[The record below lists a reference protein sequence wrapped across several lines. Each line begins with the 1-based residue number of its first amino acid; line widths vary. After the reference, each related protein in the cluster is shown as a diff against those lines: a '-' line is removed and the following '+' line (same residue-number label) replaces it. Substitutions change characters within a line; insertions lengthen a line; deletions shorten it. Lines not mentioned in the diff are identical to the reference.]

1 MASRLLSR
9 SVVAFV
15 AVLTCTATFATFAAS
30 ADGAAP
36 PFASALTRAPY
47 LTDLV
52 NTHVAVNFNTDKSGS
67 AASVKWGPVVNG
79 SCSLTS
85 TVVATR
91 VSVTV
96 GPVAQYQWYAP
107 IDLPGPDSYCYRPFL
122 GPVDLLATSPSPV
135 FTTQVPKGSSSRFTF
150 DVLGDWG
157 QVDSTGAN
165 PDMANLMSRIADSGA
180 RFLVTVG
187 DNGYPNG
194 SQINYGDLQQTG
206 SGTSAVFGPS
216 FWTVAGSTTPIFT
229 AAGNHGLSG
238 TTHTDLKTW
247 RQDQAV
253 ATSNGRYQNDVYCCV
268 NRSKSAN
275 YASEW
280 YAFDAGNARFYVLDS
295 AWGDSNVGNASVYA
309 NDAAAHFSPG
319 NPEYQWLVNDLKTH
333 PSQLKFAFFHYPL
346 YSDNRTEPSDAYLQ
360 GPNSLEGLLAANGV
374 QMVFNGHAHI
384 YQRNAPSAP
393 GMPVSYV
400 TGGGG
405 STLEPIGPTCA
416 PTDLYGIGWS
426 PTKSKGYRCGAA
438 SAPTSAAKVYHF
450 LRVTVSGSTVTVA
463 PTDSTGAV
471 FDQQT
476 YQFTAAPLVTYLDS
490 QPAALTSSTTATF
503 TFHASHPAATF
514 ACSIDSA
521 PATSCTSPTVYSG
534 LADGAH
540 TFTVT
545 ASANGRADGSP
556 PHANWTV
563 DTTAPRTPA
572 GLTGAAPNSVEVD
585 LAWQASQD
593 TTGVTGY
600 RIYRD
605 GSLYQSVGNVT
616 TFADTVAAASTHSY
630 TVSAVDGAAN
640 ESPPSTPVSVTTPAA
655 SAVFSDGFESGNLRA
670 WSSSAGLTAQTTT
683 VRTGQYAALAASGGV
698 ANYAKRTLAAS
709 YADGYAR
716 TAFDVLSQSG
726 QINLLRLR
734 AADGTSIG
742 YAYVSSSGFLA
753 FHDDA
758 TGTNTVS
765 TTVIG
770 SGWHVVEVHV
780 KSSSSAGTADGTVQV
795 WLDGTLLGALSTQA
809 VDIGAAPIA
818 ALQIGDVQAGKASGV
833 AFDDA
838 AFGTARLGLG

>member
-122 GPVDLLATSPSPV
+122 GSVDLLATSPSPV
-135 FTTQVPKGSSSRFTF
+135 FTTQVPKGSSSSFTF
-150 DVLGDWG
+150 D
-157 QVDSTGAN
+157 
-165 PDMANLMSRIADSGA
+165 
-180 RFLVTVG
+180 
-187 DNGYPNG
+187 
-194 SQINYGDLQQTG
+194 
-206 SGTSAVFGPS
+206 
-216 FWTVAGSTTPIFT
+216 
-229 AAGNHGLSG
+229 
-238 TTHTDLKTW
+238 
-247 RQDQAV
+247 
-253 ATSNGRYQNDVYCCV
+253 
-268 NRSKSAN
+268 
-275 YASEW
+275 
-280 YAFDAGNARFYVLDS
+280 
-295 AWGDSNVGNASVYA
+295 
-309 NDAAAHFSPG
+309 
-319 NPEYQWLVNDLKTH
+319 
-333 PSQLKFAFFHYPL
+333 
-346 YSDNRTEPSDAYLQ
+346 
-360 GPNSLEGLLAANGV
+360 
-374 QMVFNGHAHI
+374 
-384 YQRNAPSAP
+384 
-393 GMPVSYV
+393 
-400 TGGGG
+400 
-405 STLEPIGPTCA
+405 
-416 PTDLYGIGWS
+416 
-426 PTKSKGYRCGAA
+426 
-438 SAPTSAAKVYHF
+438 
-450 LRVTVSGSTVTVA
+450 
-463 PTDSTGAV
+463 
-471 FDQQT
+471 
-476 YQFTAAPLVTYLDS
+476 
-490 QPAALTSSTTATF
+490 
-503 TFHASHPAATF
+503 
-514 ACSIDSA
+514 
-521 PATSCTSPTVYSG
+521 G
-534 LADGAH
+534 LA
-540 TFTVT
+540 
-545 ASANGRADGSP
+545 
-556 PHANWTV
+556 
-563 DTTAPRTPA
+563 
-572 GLTGAAPNSVEVD
+572 
-585 LAWQASQD
+585 
-593 TTGVTGY
+593 
-600 RIYRD
+600 
-605 GSLYQSVGNVT
+605 
-616 TFADTVAAASTHSY
+616 
-630 TVSAVDGAAN
+630 
-640 ESPPSTPVSVTTPAA
+640 
-655 SAVFSDGFESGNLRA
+655 
-670 WSSSAGLTAQTTT
+670 AQTTT

-716 TAFDVLSQSG
+716 TTFDVRSQSG

-734 AADGTSIG
+734 TADGTSIG
-742 YAYVSSSGFLA
+742 YAYVTASGFLA

-838 AFGTARLGLG
+838 PFGTARLGLG